1 MIRLLIAGELTFR
14 ERILREAEMHP
25 DCIRIVSIASNAR
38 DAMENLQ
45 RLQDECDAVLM
56 GFSDEDNELV
66 LRGLEEHSCKTAAF
80 VAVQEPISGFK
91 RWACHQ
97 AVCAVIGKELS
108 SIAGYFSTVERTNAF
123 LTTNAGAVGFDKT
136 QDSEINNYQGDVK
149 PVKIAGF
156 FSFKGGVGKSILT
169 TSVAM
174 SVASH
179 TDLSVCV
186 VDLDCSRNYGDII
199 KYLGFVGKNREQ
211 VHHTLVSWKGFPRD
225 QHHSW
230 PTVEEHLI
238 KIRPRLYVLPAIR
251 SMAETEKLSDELLK
265 ETINTLSLHM
275 NLILFDLGNFLTDY
289 VIAAMELSDDV
300 FLVNTMDIPE
310 IDSLSDFI
318 QNVLPE
324 IRIPQSR
331 MHLVFNRIIQGQKI
345 SVEDAA
351 AYVGLPCTAAIPED
365 MGVRLMVTN
374 SRGQVPFVGS
384 HNMPFTREVEK
395 IILKLLPQTVYSFDL
410 DRSSP
415 GFRGFLRK
423 MGIG

>member
-1 MIRLLIAGELTFR
+1 MLIAGELPFR
-14 ERILREAEMHP
+14 ERILGEAEKHP
-25 DCIRIVSIASNAR
+25 DYIRIVSIASNAR
-38 DAMENLQ
+38 DTVDNLQ
-45 RLQDECDAVLM
+45 RLQDECDAVLL
-56 GFSDEDNELV
+56 GFNDEENEIV
-66 LRGLEEHSCKTAAF
+66 LRGIIEYSRKTVAF
-80 VAVQEPISGFK
+80 VAIKEPISGFK
-91 RWACHQ
+91 RWACYQ
-97 AVCAVIGKELS
+97 AVCAISGKELS
-108 SIAGYFSTVERTNAF
+108 TIVGYFNSLERTNTI
-123 LTTNAGAVGFDKT
+123 LTASAGNTGVEKL
-136 QDSEINNYQGDVK
+136 QNSEVDISQRDIK
-149 PVKIAGF
+149 PVKTAGF

-169 TSVAM
+169 TSIAM
-174 SVASH
+174 SIAAH

-225 QHHSW
+225 QFHDW
-230 PTVEEHLI
+230 QVVEEHLI

-251 SMAETEKLSDELLK
+251 SMAETEKLGDELIR
-265 ETINTLSLHM
+265 ETVNTLSLHL

-289 VIAAMELSDDV
+289 VIAAMELSDDI

-310 IDSLSDFI
+310 IDSLHDFI
-318 QNVLPE
+318 QNILPE
-324 IRIPQSR
+324 LRIPQSR
-331 MHLVFNRIIQGQKI
+331 MHLVFNRVIQGQKV

-395 IILKLLPQTVYSFDL
+395 ILLKLLPQTMSSFEL
-410 DRSSP
+410 GRSSH